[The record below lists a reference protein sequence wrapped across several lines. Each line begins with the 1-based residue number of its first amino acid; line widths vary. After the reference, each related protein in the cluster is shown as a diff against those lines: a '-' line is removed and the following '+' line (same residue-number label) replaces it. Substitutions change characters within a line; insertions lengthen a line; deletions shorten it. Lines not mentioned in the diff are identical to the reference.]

1 MSNQTTNPTLFEN
14 TLKLDISSLKKWGY
28 LEYNKVKTG
37 TVNWFVNGN
46 ITNSIS
52 IKVNNKTDFPFI
64 EFAYRYNEEIKR
76 YKIFIST
83 LPSNLNKGHNYYFT
97 CSISNKRCRK
107 LYLINGFF
115 AHRQSFKG
123 CMYKN
128 QTLSK
133 KTRIFEK
140 TFGVFFKKDALIE
153 QVNKKWF
160 KYTYSGKPT
169 KKYLRIMEEIQK
181 AKSIT
186 YQEVERAMLS

>member
-1 MSNQTTNPTLFEN
+1 MSKQLTNPILFEN
-14 TLKLDISSLKKWGY
+14 TLKLDVSSLKKWGY
-28 LEYNKVKTG
+28 LENNEIKTG
-37 TVNWFVNGN
+37 IVNWCVNGN

-107 LYLINGFF
+107 LYLINGIFS
-115 AHRQSFKG
+115 HRKAFIG

-128 QTLSK
+128 QTMSK
-133 KTRIFEK
+133 KTRLFEK
-140 TFGVFFKKDALIE
+140 TFGMIFKKDEVLE
-153 QVNKKWF
+153 QLNKKWF

-169 KKYLRIMEEIQK
+169 KKYLKLYNILEKSQSVSIQDLEE
-181 AKSIT
+181 A
-186 YQEVERAMLS
+186 LLC

>member
-1 MSNQTTNPTLFEN
+1 LYKQSTNPILFEN
-14 TLKLDISSLKKWGY
+14 ILKLDISSLKKWGY
-28 LEYNKVKTG
+28 LDDNQIKTG
-37 TVNWFVNGN
+37 NVNWFVDGN
-46 ITNSIS
+46 KTNSIS
-52 IKVNNKTDFPFI
+52 IKVDNKADFPFI
-64 EFAYRYNEEIKR
+64 EFTYRYNQELKR

-107 LYLINGFF
+107 LYLINGVF
-115 AHRQSFKG
+115 AHRQVFKG

-140 TFGVFFKKDALIE
+140 TFGVFFKKYEVIE

-169 KKYLRIMEEIQK
+169 KKYLKLYNILEKSKSVSIQDLEK
-181 AKSIT
+181 ALL
-186 YQEVERAMLS
+186 Y